1 MLKNEKLLQ
10 ILKDIGLAEDEANV
24 YLASLSLG
32 PSSVLKISK
41 RSGIKRTTVYGI
53 IEDLKNKGLM
63 QIELKGLKQYYV
75 AENPEKLEAV
85 LERRKNE
92 FQDKLPEFMALY
104 KLKGSESTMKYY
116 VGLEA
121 MKNAYME
128 TLKEI
133 KPHQD
138 YLIIANQD
146 KWYNLDPN
154 FAQNYI
160 EQRSKLNIKTRLLFQ
175 DSKIAQEHKKFEKNY
190 NQTVKILPEGSPLN
204 VDTLLLPNKLIT
216 FELLPPY
223 KTVIIENKSIIEL
236 HREMFEIIWRS
247 I

>member
-10 ILKDIGLAEDEANV
+10 ILKDIGLQEDEANV

-32 PSSVLKISK
+32 PTSVLKISK

-53 IEDLKNKGLM
+53 IEDLKQKGLM
-63 QIELKGLKQYYV
+63 QIELKGLKQFYV

-104 KLKGSESTMKYY
+104 KLKGGESTIKYY
-116 VGLEA
+116 TGQEA
-121 MKNAYME
+121 MRNIYME

-133 KPHQD
+133 KPNED
-138 YLIIANQD
+138 YLVITNQD

-154 FAQNYI
+154 FADKYI
-160 EQRSKLNIKTRLLFQ
+160 EERSKLNIKTRLLFQ
-175 DSKIAQEHKKFEKNY
+175 DGKTAQEHKKFEKNF
-190 NQTVKILPEGSPLN
+190 NQSVKILPKGEPLN
-204 VDTLLLPNKLIT
+204 VDTVLLPNKLIT
-216 FELLPPY
+216 FELIPPY
-223 KTVIIENKSIIEL
+223 KTVIIENKSIVEL
-236 HREMFEIIWRS
+236 HKEMFELIWQG